1 MCEQFFE
8 NLFHVAVT
16 LLYINCYSVKLA
28 TSVQNVFT
36 AGKLIAI
43 GLIVCGGTYE
53 LLLGEKLWV
62 RRYLLK
68 TTSGQTPSNW

>member
-1 MCEQFFE
+1 MRYDI
-8 NLFHVAVT
+8 VSVI

-43 GLIVCGGTYE
+43 GLIICGGTYE
-53 LLLGEKLWV
+53 LLSGIHHARTIETIVYRKLD
-62 RRYLLK
+62 
-68 TTSGQTPSNW
+68 N

>member
-1 MCEQFFE
+1 MYS
-8 NLFHVAVT
+8 NTIALTLYVIVAVT
-16 LLYINCYSVKLA
+16 LLYINCYSVQLA

-53 LLLGEKLWV
+53 LFSGIDRTIQKLI
-62 RRYLLK
+62 LE
-68 TTSGQTPSNW
+68 